1 MSAACAICGFLG
13 FLIGGVAG
21 VTLVGLFIAG
31 RSDDD

>member
-13 FLIGGVAG
+13 ILIGGVMG
-21 VTLVGLFIAG
+21 VVLMAALVSG

>member
-13 FLIGGVAG
+13 ALVGVVVG